1 MRTANIVAA
10 AKDFAILY
18 RRRVGRG
25 RIVMMGGRIR
35 RGQGRVVIVGMGRI
49 FIVRVIARIHCPAP
63 LAPTAT
69 TARMEEK
76 GLVPAPC
83 VQLVNM
89 DQLDLFPLQMRHA
102 RHVAPGSSRQ

>member
-1 MRTANIVAA
+1 MLETDESDPFVC
-10 AKDFAILY
+10 
-18 RRRVGRG
+18 VSS
-25 RIVMMGGRIR
+25 
-35 RGQGRVVIVGMGRI
+35 
-49 FIVRVIARIHCPAP
+49 ARIHCPAP
-63 LAPTAT
+63 LAPTAA